1 MKKTVYFNNQ
11 QGLNSPFKKG
21 SSMNY
26 EYINNQYVFQ
36 IDQARRC
43 LLMAKEHT
51 KQMQEHPTE
60 DAASI
65 AELDSKID
73 ELIAELNNRRK
84 GK

>member
-1 MKKTVYFNNQ
+1 
-11 QGLNSPFKKG
+11 
-21 SSMNY
+21 MNY

-65 AELDSKID
+65 ASIAELYRNKTFEWESVLFVSNKID

>member
-1 MKKTVYFNNQ
+1 
-11 QGLNSPFKKG
+11 
-21 SSMNY
+21 MNY

-73 ELIAELNNRRK
+73 ELIAELNNRRQ

>member
-1 MKKTVYFNNQ
+1 MCFRLTK
-11 QGLNSPFKKG
+11 P
-21 SSMNY
+21 
-26 EYINNQYVFQ
+26 
-36 IDQARRC
+36 
-43 LLMAKEHT
+43 EHT